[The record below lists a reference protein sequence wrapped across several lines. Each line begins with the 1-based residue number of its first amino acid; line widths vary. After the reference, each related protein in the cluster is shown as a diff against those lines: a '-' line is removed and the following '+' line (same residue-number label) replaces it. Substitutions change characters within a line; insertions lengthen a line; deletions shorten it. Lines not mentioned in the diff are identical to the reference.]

1 MFNKKVIALAMS
13 LALMSTAAAPMNVM
27 AEEMD
32 SSTEAA
38 VSTETSGDEVND
50 SKISKEEYQDGDFK
64 YELDGNNAVIKKYTG
79 SATTLQIPA
88 QLGGHTVTQIGDWAF
103 FNNDVLT
110 NITVPETV
118 TSFGELSFSNC
129 ESLVEINFP
138 ENLSVIGQGAFSSS
152 SALKAAV
159 IPKNVATIPD
169 SCFKDCSSLT
179 GVTFKSDTAL
189 KVIKGSAFNGCTSL
203 TSLNIPDSVQVIER
217 YAFSNCKI
225 IKSVKLPANL
235 AKIQEATFFLD
246 SNLKKV
252 FIPATV
258 TSIDQLAFATSSNDE
273 KFDIYYAGSEEQWKS
288 ITIADAN
295 KRLSVAKFHY
305 NSTLDDFGAS
315 PDAGDVT
322 RGDVTITYAT
332 EIVFPGKKYS
342 LSNFGEM
349 TVAYGGSSYAVKG
362 IKVDK
367 KNKLIQIT
375 KLDGK
380 NKKLQKSVKKLTKGK
395 DGLAFK
401 VNPFQVSSNS
411 IVKAKANK
419 KNELK
424 SVIISINGKKYRCQ
438 KDEFSYDAATK
449 TITFKGENLTG
460 TCAIN

>member
-50 SKISKEEYQDGDFK
+50 SVKSGGEYQDGDFT
-64 YELDGNNAVIKKYTG
+64 YILDGNNAVLKKYNG
-79 SATTLQIPA
+79 NATTLEIPA
-88 QLGGHTVTQIGDWAF
+88 QLGGHTVTQIYGWAF
-103 FNNDVLT
+103 FDKDTLT

-118 TSFGELSFSNC
+118 TSFGEFAFANC
-129 ESLVEINFP
+129 DSLVEINFP
-138 ENLSVIGQGAFSSS
+138 ENMTIMEEAAFSCCTSLK
-152 SALKAAV
+152 SAV
-159 IPKNVATIPD
+159 VPKNVATLPER
-169 SCFKDCSSLT
+169 CFEKCSSLT
-179 GVTFKSDTAL
+179 SVTFKSDTAL
-189 KVIKGSAFNGCTSL
+189 KVIKRNAFNGCSSMTSF
-203 TSLNIPDSVQVIER
+203 NIPDSVQVIEG
-217 YAFSNCKI
+217 YTFAGCDI
-225 IKSVKLPANL
+225 LKSVKLPANL
-235 AKIQEATFFLD
+235 TKIQYATFFYD
-246 SNLKKV
+246 SKLKKV

-258 TSIDQLAFATSSNDE
+258 ISIEELAFSTSGNEE

-288 ITIADAN
+288 ITIGEPN
-295 KRLSVAKFHY
+295 KRLSVAKIHY

-367 KNKLIQIT
+367 KNKRIQIT

-411 IVKAKANK
+411 IVKANVNK